1 MDNAIIEWGD
11 LPSRRVML
19 HRIERMDLSADAK
32 AVTVRLMDLTLEVGG
47 RIVELGKAVLT
58 FVLDVIE
65 RFPHLTFGVAVALIV
80 SFLIAAVPVV
90 GPPLSALMTPILVAF
105 RLGMGALEDMWSGA
119 LRKNFQ
125 SFGQDVEIAV
135 AGSR

>member
-11 LPSRRVML
+11 LPSRREML
-19 HRIERMDLSADAK
+19 HRIERIDLSADAK
-32 AVTVRLMDLTLEVGG
+32 AVTVKLMNLTLEVGG
-47 RIVELGKAVLT
+47 RILELGKAVLT
-58 FVLDVIE
+58 FVLDLIK

-105 RLGMGALEDMWSGA
+105 GLSVGALEDMWSGV
-119 LRKNFQ
+119 LKRDVQ
-125 SFGQDVEIAV
+125 RFGRDVEIAV
-135 AGSR
+135 AG